1 MISNMAYRNMLAFLA
16 IAMIFAGKAVGQ
28 DVVHGIVVDESDNE
42 PLPGVSVVLRDS
54 LNKIC
59 SYASTDISGNFN
71 LSKKP
76 KGTTIEFSLVGYAK
90 QSIKLQNF
98 RDGSTI
104 SLRQST
110 ELLKNVNVTANQIRE
125 QGDTITYLVA
135 TFAKEQDASIGD
147 VIKRMPG
154 LEVDKSGKIQYQG
167 ADINRF
173 YIEGAD
179 MLGGRYGVATNGISA
194 SDIGAVEVMENHQPL
209 QVLSGIAYSDQAAI
223 NLKLRSGAKSTWLGN
238 GGAGGGF
245 SLHPFHGLWEGHLFT
260 MAAMPR
266 FQTLMT
272 YKTNNTG
279 NDISGEISDFIYSAR
294 NTGIDSYFTPGHPAK
309 AIFGN
314 SREWFNVSHMLS
326 LNQLWKLSNKYSIKT
341 QIDYLYNR
349 EHSAS
354 ESTNTYFLDGG
365 DVSVVE
371 NQSGRSKENILNGLI
386 AITANERTFYLD
398 NTLRTNIRWNR
409 AYFATTGTDNNTQSV
424 SQADF
429 YIDNTFS
436 LIRRIRGNR
445 LVRIDSRTEWES
457 RPQSLDVSR
466 TDLFGQKLR
475 THAFY
480 NEEKSSFRFQSKGW
494 GFTVEG
500 GLKMYLNTLN
510 AQMTNGVMDN
520 GDFHTR
526 RNYFTVYL
534 SPQVQKT
541 FGRTMLELSSPV
553 SYAFYSFGGYLSVKN
568 ACLFSPSMTFRW
580 NASQNFGFAVSGSV
594 GNSAPAMDSF
604 YPGVIASD
612 YRVFNEG
619 LYLFR
624 MSTRQRL
631 SANAR
636 YRNTS
641 KGLFANAM
649 AMISWSE
656 HPYTRSRYI
665 QGDNIL
671 YGYVENKS
679 SGRMLSINWNIS
691 KTVKPIRGGFSVSG
705 MFTRNWSTVLSQSQR
720 TRSHVDMLTVNAKIY
735 SSPCRFLYLQ
745 YKLKFNYSALHYIM
759 SDKTADMVNSMQI
772 TVYPCRKVY
781 VDFYGELYSN
791 GMLAGTRTNVPMLD
805 AKITYKLSSVLEL
818 KATATN
824 LLNRD
829 AYTATSYGLL
839 STTTITTAIRG
850 REFMLSLTFKK

>member
-28 DVVHGIVVDESDNE
+28 DVAHGIVVDESDNE

-90 QSIKLQNF
+90 QSVKLQNF

-326 LNQLWKLSNKYSIKT
+326 LNQLWKLSNK
-341 QIDYLYNR
+341 
-349 EHSAS
+349 
-354 ESTNTYFLDGG
+354 
-365 DVSVVE
+365 
-371 NQSGRSKENILNGLI
+371 
-386 AITANERTFYLD
+386 
-398 NTLRTNIRWNR
+398 
-409 AYFATTGTDNNTQSV
+409 
-424 SQADF
+424 
-429 YIDNTFS
+429 
-436 LIRRIRGNR
+436 
-445 LVRIDSRTEWES
+445 
-457 RPQSLDVSR
+457 
-466 TDLFGQKLR
+466 
-475 THAFY
+475 
-480 NEEKSSFRFQSKGW
+480 
-494 GFTVEG
+494 
-500 GLKMYLNTLN
+500 
-510 AQMTNGVMDN
+510 
-520 GDFHTR
+520 
-526 RNYFTVYL
+526 
-534 SPQVQKT
+534 
-541 FGRTMLELSSPV
+541 
-553 SYAFYSFGGYLSVKN
+553 
-568 ACLFSPSMTFRW
+568 
-580 NASQNFGFAVSGSV
+580 
-594 GNSAPAMDSF
+594 
-604 YPGVIASD
+604 
-612 YRVFNEG
+612 
-619 LYLFR
+619 
-624 MSTRQRL
+624 
-631 SANAR
+631 
-636 YRNTS
+636 
-641 KGLFANAM
+641 
-649 AMISWSE
+649 
-656 HPYTRSRYI
+656 
-665 QGDNIL
+665 
-671 YGYVENKS
+671 
-679 SGRMLSINWNIS
+679 
-691 KTVKPIRGGFSVSG
+691 
-705 MFTRNWSTVLSQSQR
+705 
-720 TRSHVDMLTVNAKIY
+720 
-735 SSPCRFLYLQ
+735 
-745 YKLKFNYSALHYIM
+745 
-759 SDKTADMVNSMQI
+759 
-772 TVYPCRKVY
+772 
-781 VDFYGELYSN
+781 
-791 GMLAGTRTNVPMLD
+791 
-805 AKITYKLSSVLEL
+805 
-818 KATATN
+818 
-824 LLNRD
+824 
-829 AYTATSYGLL
+829 
-839 STTTITTAIRG
+839 
-850 REFMLSLTFKK
+850 